1 MCYSIIEIR
10 VVLAL
15 KSELSLIEEKEDIMT
30 KKLIK
35 LMLVCLSLI
44 AISPET
50 LANSQVEVK
59 KQIITTAIEKDV
71 DPYVALSIAKLE
83 SNFDPNKKNRSGA
96 VGVFQLMPKTAKYLG
111 VNPYVARENIEGG
124 ISYYKQMYKKYGS
137 VDLALAAYNAGP
149 GNVRKYGGIPPF
161 KETRAF
167 IYKVKKESNAMK
179 SDPDINAHFP
189 KAIEEEIEIV
199 EETL

>member
-1 MCYSIIEIR
+1 
-10 VVLAL
+10 
-15 KSELSLIEEKEDIMT
+15 MT

-96 VGVFQLMPKTAKYLG
+96 VGVFQLMPKTAEWLG
-111 VNPYVARENIEGG
+111 VKDPMNPAQNIEGG
-124 ISYYKQMYKKYGS
+124 VKYLKSMLDKYNGNTI
-137 VDLALAAYNAGP
+137 LALAAYNAGP
-149 GNVRKYGGIPPF
+149 GTVDKYGEVPPYP
-161 KETRAF
+161 ETQN
-167 IYKVKKESNAMK
+167 YVKNVLREY
-179 SDPDINAHFP
+179 I
-189 KAIEEEIEIV
+189 
-199 EETL
+199 